1 MSDGAKEGKPVARP
15 KTSMPERTFFEPVA
29 NNEVAR
35 VQEVK
40 SSSVYFGVKAK
51 LLLSFVALAACTLI
65 ACIVAWTVFSHI
77 QRAVTNVTSD
87 SLPKNT
93 LALTIAEHSAE
104 IYVSAPSIMAS
115 ESQSVREFRKRLLD
129 DAINQLNSAV
139 VQWQDI
145 GMASEIAS
153 DLTGKV
159 ERIAGY
165 IDEVNLSVANM
176 LDITASLHGQV
187 DKLSQS
193 HSRFL
198 EVLEPLIDDAVFN
211 LVVENESATSE
222 TEAAFRETLAAET
235 ETLGSLLAL
244 KNDLF
249 IVDGLL
255 RNKAG
260 LQNGNLQRFISEEF
274 GTIREHIANHIR
286 LLRLSAFANELE
298 NFNDSLQAFVVGLGS
313 HLARVADSQ
322 DPESDTDALQDL
334 IRTRDNLLTHI
345 DPLIAEARER
355 LLDRTFAIVSQQSS
369 LTMELIDLG
378 ANTIHNL
385 LTIRADGNLAAGL
398 LNEASNVQEPERLE
412 PLGERFRSAAGQIER
427 AYRQLPEQN
436 RPDELRMVIDAVL
449 SIGQGDDSIFRLR
462 GQELVELEHANQ
474 SISASGDVSQQLVI
488 TVTRL
493 VEETERE
500 ANETAQ
506 HAEETIRTGKIEM
519 LVIAGASLIGSALI
533 MLVFV
538 GPRII
543 RPIREITDT
552 MTDLAAGDTSVDIP
566 GTDRNDEL
574 GKMSKA
580 LEVFR
585 DITISIQQSNL
596 KEIDLARRR
605 LADAIE
611 SISEAFS
618 LYDSEDRLV
627 VCNKKYGT
635 LVHPEIAD
643 EIHPGL
649 FFEQIVRRSI
659 YLGLI
664 SEAIGR
670 EEEWLKERVKR
681 HRNPEQPHIM
691 HRHDGTWIMVSER
704 RTADGGVV
712 AVYSDITEL
721 KERENELAEKS
732 IALEQLS
739 KQLSKYLSPQVYQSI
754 FSGEQSA
761 IVASKR
767 KKLTVFFSDL
777 VGFTE
782 IADRLESEDLTQILN
797 QYLTEMTTI
806 ALEHGATI
814 DKYIGDAVM
823 IFFGDPVSRGVQAD
837 AVNCVKMS
845 IAMQKRLRSLSE
857 EWRSMGLTDKLE
869 CRIGIATGFCTVGNF
884 GSEDRMDYTIIGGTV
899 NLASRLE
906 GVAAPGTTLVAS
918 ETYSLIQDEIVCEEH
933 ETVAVKGIAYPVR
946 TYKVVDLKEVVAK
959 RGKPV
964 RKKGDLITIDADI
977 DSMSEEE
984 RREVADML
992 HKILSDLNPKTT

>member
-1 MSDGAKEGKPVARP
+1 MSDGAAKGKEAALSKVAV
-15 KTSMPERTFFEPVA
+15 SERSFAEPVA
-29 NNEVAR
+29 KNEAAL
-35 VQEVK
+35 VQQVK
-40 SSSVYFGVKAK
+40 SSAVVFGIKAK
-51 LLLSFVALAACTLI
+51 LLLSFIALAACTLI

-115 ESQSVREFRKRLLD
+115 ESQSVLEFRKKLLD
-129 DAINQLNSAV
+129 DAVMQLNAAIT
-139 VQWQDI
+139 QWRDI
-145 GMASEIAS
+145 GMASDIAG

-159 ERIAGY
+159 ERISGY

-176 LDITASLHGQV
+176 LDITDALHGQV
-187 DKLSQS
+187 DKLSQT
-193 HSRFL
+193 HGQFL

-211 LVVENESATSE
+211 LVIENESTTSKAE
-222 TEAAFRETLAAET
+222 VALRETLTAET
-235 ETLGSLLAL
+235 ETLGALLAL
-244 KNDLF
+244 KNDLS
-249 IVDGLL
+249 IIDGPLA
-255 RNKAG
+255 NDSG
-260 LQNGNLQRFISEEF
+260 LENSNLQHFSVDEF
-274 GTIREHIANHIR
+274 SGIREHIADHIR
-286 LLRLSAFANELE
+286 TLRLSASANELE
-298 NFNDSLQAFVVGLGS
+298 FFNDSVQAFVVGLGS
-313 HLARVADSQ
+313 YLTRAAGSQDSGPDTVARQDLARIHAD
-322 DPESDTDALQDL
+322 
-334 IRTRDNLLTHI
+334 LLKYI
-345 DPLIAEARER
+345 DPLILQTRER
-355 LLDRTFAIVSQQSS
+355 LLTRTFEIFSQQSS
-369 LTMELIDLG
+369 KTMELIDLG

-385 LTIRADGNLAAGL
+385 LTIRSDGNLAAGL

-412 PLGERFRSAAGQIER
+412 PLGERFRAAAGQIER
-427 AYRQLPEQN
+427 SYRQLPEQN
-436 RPDELRMVIDAVL
+436 RSDELRMVIDSVL
-449 SIGQGDDSIFRLR
+449 SIGHGDDSIFRLR
-462 GQELVELEHANQ
+462 GQELVELEHAQN

-488 TVTRL
+488 AVTRL
-493 VEETERE
+493 VEETEQD
-500 ANETAQ
+500 ANETAR
-506 HAEETIRTGKIEM
+506 HADETIRTGKIEM
-519 LVIAGASLIGSALI
+519 LIIAGASLIGSALI
-533 MLVFV
+533 MLIFV

-552 MTDLAAGDTSVDIP
+552 MTDLAAGDTTVVIP

-585 DITISIQQSNL
+585 DITISIQESNL

-618 LYDSEDRLV
+618 LYDAQDRLV
-627 VCNKKYGT
+627 VCNQKYGT

-659 YLGLI
+659 ELGLI

-681 HRNPEQPHIM
+681 HRHPEQPHIM

-712 AVYSDITEL
+712 AVYSDITEM

-797 QYLTEMTTI
+797 QYLTEMTSI
-806 ALEHGATI
+806 ALDHGATI
-814 DKYIGDAVM
+814 DKYIGDSLM

-837 AVNCVKMS
+837 AVTCVKMA

-857 EWRSMGLTDKLE
+857 EWRTMGLTEKLE

-906 GVAAPGTTLVAS
+906 GVTAPGTTLVAA
-918 ETYSLIQDEIVCEEH
+918 ETYSLIQDAIVCEEH
-933 ETVAVKGIAYPVR
+933 ETVAVKGIAYPVH
-946 TYKVVDLKEVVAK
+946 TYRVIDTKEVVAK
-959 RGKPV
+959 RGGPV
-964 RKKGDLITIDADI
+964 SRKGDRITIDADI

-984 RREVADML
+984 RREVSEML
-992 HKILSDLNPKTT
+992 QKILSDLNPRTT

>member
-1 MSDGAKEGKPVARP
+1 MSDGAKESKPVAHN
-15 KTSMPERTFFEPVA
+15 KVAIAERSFAEPVA
-29 NNEVAR
+29 KSEAAR
-35 VQEVK
+35 VQAVK
-40 SSSVYFGVKAK
+40 SSAVVFGIKAK
-51 LLLSFVALAACTLI
+51 LLLSFIALAACTLI

-129 DAINQLNSAV
+129 DAVMQLNSAIT
-139 VQWQDI
+139 QWRDI
-145 GMASEIAS
+145 GMASDIAG

-159 ERIAGY
+159 ERISGY
-165 IDEVNLSVANM
+165 IYEVNLSVSNM
-176 LDITASLHGQV
+176 LDITDALHGQV
-187 DKLSQS
+187 DKLSQT

-211 LVVENESATSE
+211 LVIENESTTSK
-222 TEAAFRETLAAET
+222 TEVALRETLAAET
-235 ETLGSLLAL
+235 ETLGALLAL
-244 KNDLF
+244 KNDLS
-249 IVDGLL
+249 IIDGQLANGASL
-255 RNKAG
+255 E
-260 LQNGNLQRFISEEF
+260 NGNLQHFIVDEF
-274 GTIREHIANHIR
+274 SAIREHIADHVR
-286 LLRLSAFANELE
+286 TLRLSASANELE
-298 NFNDSLQAFVVGLGS
+298 FFNDSIQAFVAGLGS
-313 HLARVADSQ
+313 YLTRTAGSQ
-322 DPESDTDALQDL
+322 DSGPGTVARQDL
-334 IRTRDNLLTHI
+334 VRAHADLVKQI
-345 DPLIAEARER
+345 DPLILQARER
-355 LLDRTFAIVSQQSS
+355 LLSRAFEIFSQQSS
-369 LTMELIDLG
+369 KTMELIDLG

-385 LTIRADGNLAAGL
+385 LTIRSDGNLAAGL

-412 PLGERFRSAAGQIER
+412 PLGERFRAAAGQIER

-436 RPDELRMVIDAVL
+436 RSDALRMVIDSVL

-462 GQELVELEHANQ
+462 GQELVELEHAQN

-488 TVTRL
+488 AVTRL
-493 VEETERE
+493 VEETEQD
-500 ANETAQ
+500 ANETAR
-506 HAEETIRTGKIEM
+506 HADETIRTGKIEM

-533 MLVFV
+533 MLIFV

-552 MTDLAAGDTSVDIP
+552 MTDLAGGDTTVVIP

-585 DITISIQQSNL
+585 DITISIQESNL

-627 VCNKKYGT
+627 VCNQKYGT

-659 YLGLI
+659 ELGLI

-681 HRNPEQPHIM
+681 HRHPEQPHIM

-704 RTADGGVV
+704 KTADGGVV
-712 AVYSDITEL
+712 AVYSDITEM

-797 QYLTEMTTI
+797 QYLTEMTSI
-806 ALEHGATI
+806 ALDHGATI
-814 DKYIGDAVM
+814 DKYIGDSLM

-837 AVNCVKMS
+837 AVTCVKMA

-857 EWRSMGLTDKLE
+857 EWKTMGLTEKLE

-906 GVAAPGTTLVAS
+906 GVAAPGTTLVAA
-918 ETYSLIQDEIVCEEH
+918 ETYGLIQDAIVCEEQ

-946 TYKVVDLKEVVAK
+946 TYRVIDTKEGVAK
-959 RGKPV
+959 RGGPV
-964 RKKGDLITIDADI
+964 SRKGDRITIDADI

-984 RREVADML
+984 RREVSEML
-992 HKILSDLNPKTT
+992 QKILSDLNPRTT